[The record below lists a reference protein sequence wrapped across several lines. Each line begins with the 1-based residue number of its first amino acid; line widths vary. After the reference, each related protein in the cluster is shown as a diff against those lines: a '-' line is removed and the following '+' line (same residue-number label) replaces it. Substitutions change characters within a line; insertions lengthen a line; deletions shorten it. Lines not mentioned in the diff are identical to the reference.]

1 MDFIEIDIL
10 GVKFSVIEV
19 DVVDKYSPKKGEI
32 NYLTN
37 EIKLDKGMPPTLRN
51 QVLTHEILHA
61 IFDLLGFEE
70 LGADEK
76 MVQCLATAIHQ
87 VFTPNTIFS

>member
-37 EIKLDKGMPPTLRN
+37 EIKLDKEMPLTLRN

-70 LGADEK
+70 FGADEK

-87 VFTPNTIFS
+87 VFTANAIFS